1 MISQE
6 QVRHV
11 ANLARLGLTDDEL
24 EKMGG
29 QLDAILDSIE
39 KIQELDLADVPP
51 TSSPSPGSTEMPD
64 SLLDL
69 TAYGL
74 AREIEAGEVS
84 ASEAAEV
91 ANARV
96 DEVEDEINALVTI
109 TPGLALERAEAVDAR
124 NGERAL
130 WEGVPLVVKD
140 VLSTR
145 GVRTTCGSRILEN
158 FEPLYDASALLNFGD
173 DLIMVGKANCDEFA
187 MGSSGGSAAAVA
199 AGEGWW
205 ALGTDTGGSVRQPAA
220 LCGIV
225 GLKPTYGRVSR
236 HGLIAFGSSL
246 DQIGPMT
253 RDVRDAALLLQAVAG
268 HDPHDSTSAN
278 VEVPDY
284 LARLEEGVSGLRVGV
299 VTELVDERIDA
310 GVREVTSRAAEKLQD
325 AGAEVGEVSLPHAYY
340 ALEAYYIIAPAEVS
354 SNLAR
359 FDGVRYGL
367 RVPADGVHE
376 MYRRTREAGFGA
388 EAKRRIMLGTYALSS
403 GYYEAYYAQAQKVRT
418 RIIEDFRAAF
428 SRYDVLLSPTSPSVA
443 FELGAKTGD
452 PLAMYLQ
459 DICAVP
465 ASLAGIPA
473 ISVPGGLSEGLPV
486 GIQLMGDVFTESM
499 LLRAARAVEKVADF
513 RFELKPTV

>member
-1 MISQE
+1 MSE
-6 QVRHV
+6 
-11 ANLARLGLTDDEL
+11 LLGLTAYEL
-24 EKMGG
+24 AEKVG
-29 QLDAILDSIE
+29 
-39 KIQELDLADVPP
+39 
-51 TSSPSPGSTEMPD
+51 
-64 SLLDL
+64 
-69 TAYGL
+69 
-74 AREIEAGEVS
+74 AREVS
-84 ASEAAEV
+84 AREAAEV
-91 ANARV
+91 ANRRV
-96 DEVEDEINALVTI
+96 EEVEGEINAFVTT
-109 TPGLALERAEAVDAR
+109 TPELAIRRAESVDER
-124 NGERAL
+124 LQNGSVEL

-145 GVRTTCGSRILEN
+145 GVRTTCGSKILEN
-158 FEPLYDASALLNFGD
+158 FEPLYDASALVNFGD
-173 DLIMVGKANCDEFA
+173 DLIMVGKSNMDEFA
-187 MGSSGGSAAAVA
+187 MGSSTENSAYGPTRNPWDLNRVPGGSSGGSAAAVA

-253 RDVRDAALLLQAVAG
+253 RDVRDAALLLQAIAG

-284 LARLEEGVSGLRVGV
+284 LSVLERGISGLRIGV
-299 VTELVDERIDA
+299 VTELTDERIDA
-310 GVREVTSRAAEKLQD
+310 GVREVTGRIANELKD
-325 AGAEVGEVSLPHAYY
+325 AGAEVGEVNLPHAYY
-340 ALEAYYIIAPAEVS
+340 ALEAYYIVAPAEVS

-359 FDGVRYGL
+359 FDGARYGL
-367 RVPADGVHE
+367 RIPADGVHE
-376 MYRRTREAGFGA
+376 MYRKTRQEGFGA

-418 RIIEDFRAAF
+418 KMIEDFQSAF

-443 FELGAKTGD
+443 FELGAKTED

-473 ISVPGGLSEGLPV
+473 ISVPGGLSDGLPV
-486 GIQLMGDVFTESM
+486 GIQLMGDHFTEPT
-499 LLRAARAVEKVADF
+499 LLRAARVVEEVADF
-513 RFELKPTV
+513 RFERKP

>member
-1 MISQE
+1 T
-6 QVRHV
+6 
-11 ANLARLGLTDDEL
+11 AC
-24 EKMGG
+24 
-29 QLDAILDSIE
+29 
-39 KIQELDLADVPP
+39 
-51 TSSPSPGSTEMPD
+51 SSYPGSTEV
-64 SLLDL
+64 LGL
-69 TAYGL
+69 TAYEL
-74 AREIEAGEVS
+74 AKRIEAREIS
-84 ASEAAEV
+84 AREAAEV

-96 DEVEDEINALVTI
+96 EEFEGDVNAFVTT
-109 TPGLALERAEAVDAR
+109 TPDLALRRADMVDAR
-124 NGERAL
+124 MRNGGRAL
-130 WEGVPLVVKD
+130 WEGVPIAIKD

-158 FEPLYDASALLNFGD
+158 FEPLYDASALLNYGED
-173 DLIMVGKANCDEFA
+173 VVMVGKANCDEFA
-187 MGSSGGSAAAVA
+187 MGSSTENSAYGPTRNPWDLGRVPGGSSGGSAAAVA
-199 AGEGWW
+199 AGEAWW
-205 ALGTDTGGSVRQPAA
+205 GLGTDTGGSVRQPAA

-236 HGLIAFGSSL
+236 YGLISFGSSL
-246 DQIGPMT
+246 DVVGPMT

-268 HDPHDSTSAN
+268 HDRRDSTSAN

-284 LARLEEGVSGLRVGV
+284 LADLEGGVEGLRVGV
-299 VTELVDERIDA
+299 VTELMDERIDA
-310 GVREVTSRAAEKLQD
+310 GVREVVGTVAEGLEG

-340 ALEAYYIIAPAEVS
+340 ALEAYYIIAPAEIS

-376 MYRRTREAGFGA
+376 MYRRTRERGFGA

-403 GYYEAYYAQAQKVRT
+403 GYYDAYYAQAQKVRT
-418 RIIEDFRAAF
+418 KLIEDFRAAF

-473 ISVPGGLSEGLPV
+473 I
-486 GIQLMGDVFTESM
+486 
-499 LLRAARAVEKVADF
+499 
-513 RFELKPTV
+513 

>member
-1 MISQE
+1 
-6 QVRHV
+6 
-11 ANLARLGLTDDEL
+11 
-24 EKMGG
+24 
-29 QLDAILDSIE
+29 
-39 KIQELDLADVPP
+39 
-51 TSSPSPGSTEMPD
+51 MPA

-74 AREIEAGEVS
+74 AKEIEGGEVS
-84 ASEAAEV
+84 AREATEV
-91 ANARV
+91 ANTRV
-96 DEVEDEINALVTI
+96 EEVEDEINAFVTT
-109 TPGLALERAEAVDAR
+109 TPELALERAEAVDTR

-130 WEGVPLVVKD
+130 WEAVPLAVKD

-158 FEPLYDASALLNFGD
+158 FEPLYDASALLNFGE

-187 MGSSGGSAAAVA
+187 MGSSTENSAWGPSRNPWDLGRVPGGSSGGSAAAVA

-236 HGLIAFGSSL
+236 YGLIAFASSL
-246 DQIGPMT
+246 DVVGPMT
-253 RDVRDAALLLQAVAG
+253 RDVRDAALLLQAIAG
-268 HDPHDSTSAN
+268 HDPRDSTSAN

-284 LARLEEGVSGLRVGV
+284 LANLEDGMEGLRIGV
-299 VTELVDERIDA
+299 VPELMGEGIEP
-310 GVREVTSRAAEKLQD
+310 GVREVVQRVARELES
-325 AGAEVGEVSLPHAYY
+325 AGAEVGEASLPHSGYG
-340 ALEAYYIIAPAEVS
+340 LPAYYIIAPAEVS

-367 RVPADGVHE
+367 RVPEDGVHE
-376 MYRRTREAGFGA
+376 MYRKTREEGFGD

-403 GYYEAYYAQAQKVRT
+403 GYYDAYYAQAQKVRT

-428 SRYDVLLSPTSPSVA
+428 ARFDVLLSPTAPSVA
-443 FELGAKTGD
+443 FEIGEKVDD
-452 PLAMYLQ
+452 PLAMYAN

-465 ASLAGIPA
+465 ANLAGIPA
-473 ISVPGGLSEGLPV
+473 ISVPVGLFEGLPV
-486 GIQLMGDVFTESM
+486 GVQLMGDHFTEPM
-499 LLRAARAVEKVADF
+499 LLRAARATEQVADF
-513 RFELKPTV
+513 PFQMKP